1 MKRIR
6 EAITSMLRTA
16 FTGSTL
22 LEVEWHPG
30 NPKLGGLLRVPGY
43 LPERE
48 RSLWWRLN
56 ETVRSTW
63 A

>member
-1 MKRIR
+1 MTIIR
-6 EAITSMLRTA
+6 RWLRTA

-22 LEVEWHPG
+22 LEVEWWPG
-30 NPKLGGLLRVPGY
+30 NPKRGGLVRVPGQ

-48 RSLWWRLN
+48 RSLWWRLKQ
-56 ETVRSTW
+56 TVRSTW